1 VALQAHQA
9 AIEIQVGR
17 RVACQDCRLG
27 LATELEDKHHKL
39 VLVLL
44 AAADSLEVVLWIH
57 HPLETLCL
65 LKVCLWRRR
74 SHIGA

>member
-44 AAADSLEVVLWIH
+44 AAADSLEVVL
-57 HPLETLCL
+57 
-65 LKVCLWRRR
+65 
-74 SHIGA
+74 